1 MSTREETPTGN
12 LSTDVAYQSI
22 RAKILSGELG
32 GGEWL
37 RESDLASQLGVSR
50 TPVREALGRLVA
62 DGLAR
67 HEPNRGVRVE
77 EWTPKDLNE
86 IYDLRVLLESHGTAL
101 AALNPATDVI
111 WLEQLASEMSLIS
124 EQRHPDFGRLTELNN
139 SFHSTLIESSGNER
153 LKAVV
158 ESIVQV
164 PLVRQTFARYNQ
176 AELALSMGHHHEMVR
191 AVEAGDPQW
200 AEAVMRAHLRAGW
213 SAMQRFLIASRPKGR
228 AEVRGGPAT

>member
-1 MSTREETPTGN
+1 MSTRQETPSGN

-22 RAKILSGELG
+22 RAKILSGELAG
-32 GGEWL
+32 GAWL
-37 RESDLASQLGVSR
+37 RENELANQLGVSR

-77 EWTPKDLNE
+77 EWTPRDLNE
-86 IYDLRVLLESHGTAL
+86 IYDLRVLLESHGTAM
-101 AALNPATDVI
+101 AALNPATDVV
-111 WLEQLASEMSLIS
+111 LLDKLASEMTLIT

-139 SFHSTLIESSGNER
+139 NFHSTLLESSGNER
-153 LKAVV
+153 LTTVV
-158 ESIVQV
+158 ASIVQV

-176 AELALSMGHHHEMVR
+176 AELERSMAHHHEIVR
-191 AVEAGDPQW
+191 AVEAGDAQW
-200 AEAVMRAHLRAGW
+200 AEAIMRAHLRAGW

-228 AEVRGGPAT
+228 TDGQADA